1 MLFIYK
7 LFGVFNIFFQRDKFD
22 VNHFV
27 SVLMKVSS
35 LTDNSQ
41 ESVAD
46 HATKVSETLYKE
58 LFSWAQ
64 SSNHMSTVNNCLLVN
79 LGLIKVSY
87 YNKLVRTFYY
97 RLCKFLE

>member
-1 MLFIYK
+1 MCTFK
-7 LFGVFNIFFQRDKFD
+7 LFGVLNLFFQKDEFD

-27 SVLMKVSS
+27 SVLVKVSS
-35 LTDNSQ
+35 LTDNSE

-46 HATKVSETLYKE
+46 HATKIAETLYKE

-64 SSNHMSTVNNCLLVN
+64 TSDHLSTVNNCLLVN

-87 YNKLVRTFYY
+87 NYAYNLS
-97 RLCKFLE
+97 LNIM